1 MLYVFNKILLMLHFI
16 GLAMGLSVPFAN
28 IIMAALMSKAQAP
41 EKAVLGRFPLAMS
54 KVGKI
59 GLALLWATGITMVF
73 TRWSGFSTLPR
84 TFMFKL
90 TAVVLL
96 TITVGYI
103 SLLETRVKKGDM
115 AALARIQTAG
125 KIAFALGIT
134 AIIFAVLTF
143 N

>member
-1 MLYVFNKILLMLHFI
+1 MLYTFNKILLMCHFV
-16 GLAMGLSVPFAN
+16 GLAMGLAVPFAN
-28 IIMAALMSKAQAP
+28 LTMMTVMAKAQPA
-41 EKAVLGRFPLAMS
+41 EQMVLGRFPLAMS

-59 GLALLWATGITMVF
+59 GLLLLWVTGLTMVF

-84 TFMFKL
+84 IFDVKL

-103 SLLETRVKKGDM
+103 HHLESRIKKGDM
-115 AALARIQTAG
+115 AALVRIQLAG
-125 KIAFALGIT
+125 KIAFALAIT